1 MTQPSER
8 FELRHAAT
16 DRPTIVVVPERRL
29 FAIDGVG
36 GPSGADFVLAG
47 ETLHRV
53 GRILHDRLR
62 RERKTVSLPPI
73 LETAWWTHPEL
84 PAADVPAAFEDRSTW
99 HWQQMV
105 ELPDPA
111 RAADAD
117 SAIAEVQREMG
128 RAEPLLRVI
137 SLPGGRSAQ
146 MLHLGGSGSTA
157 ATLRALFDLLAA
169 GDLRPHGHIH
179 ELRLVDERTVPAD
192 RARSILRVPIE
203 D

>member
-1 MTQPSER
+1 MTEHSER
-8 FELRHAAT
+8 FELSHAAT

-36 GPSGADFVLAG
+36 GPGGADYLLAG

-62 RERKTVSLPPI
+62 RERRIVGLPPI
-73 LETAWWTHPEL
+73 LETAWWTHPEPEPDDL
-84 PAADVPAAFEDRSTW
+84 PAAFEDRSTW

-105 ELPDPA
+105 ELPDLA
-111 RAADAD
+111 DDADAGA
-117 SAIAEVQREMG
+117 AISGVQREMG

-137 SLPGGRSAQ
+137 TLTEGRSAQ
-146 MLHLGGSGSTA
+146 MLHLGGSASLA
-157 ATLRALFDLLAA
+157 ATLKALFDLLASD
-169 GDLRPHGHIH
+169 GLRPHGHVH
-179 ELRLVDERTVPAD
+179 ELRLADERAVPAD
-192 RARSILRVPIE
+192 RVRSILRVPIE